1 MNLYYSLH
9 LSGQRSTIINQGAPF
24 IAKETPFVVCVFSES
39 RISFFNRELIF
50 FGLLYKVHFLFYLSS
65 AG

>member
-39 RISFFNRELIF
+39 RIYLFKRTYFFRVI
-50 FGLLYKVHFLFYLSS
+50 V
-65 AG
+65 